1 MPAVNGSTGLGLA
14 GVTPVASAGR
24 QWRCVVPG
32 DERELGRLRRWL
44 AALLPECSARD
55 DVISVA
61 TELGANAIRHTAS
74 GRGGSFTVEI
84 TWYHS
89 ALRVAVS
96 DHGAPKPPRLIND
109 PMGEYGR
116 GLLLVR
122 GLSVRTGVCGDESG
136 RQVWADVAWDGSS
149 GAPPAVAPEQRQAAA
164 W

>member
-1 MPAVNGSTGLGLA
+1 
-14 GVTPVASAGR
+14 VTPVPAAGR
-24 QWRCVVPG
+24 QWGCVLPG

-74 GRGGSFTVEI
+74 GRGGSFAVEI

-96 DHGAPKPPRLIND
+96 DHGAPTEPRLIDD

-122 GLSVRTGVCGDESG
+122 GLSVRTGVCGDQGG
-136 RQVWADVAWDGSS
+136 RQVWADVAWDGGSVAVSS
-149 GAPPAVAPEQRQAAA
+149 AAVPEERQAAA